1 MTQPDPD
8 FRAEYDRAA
17 LPVFSPPKPMLVRG
31 EGSRVWDAD
40 GRDYVDFGGGVA
52 VLSLGHAHPKV
63 AEAVCRQARTLAHTS
78 NLHVNDAAA
87 ALTTRLARAAFPA
100 RVFLCNSGAEAN
112 EAALKIARRRG
123 EKQRSGRHAVLAL
136 ENGFHGRYGFSLAAT
151 GKPAM
156 RDGFGP
162 LAPGFRFAPLNDLEA
177 ARRRMD
183 DDVCAIIAEPIQGE
197 GGIHPA
203 TDSFLRGLRE
213 LADSHDALLI
223 LDEIQSG
230 AGRTG
235 SLWAFEKSGAVPDIL
250 TSAKGLG
257 NGFPVAAVLAG
268 PRASA
273 ALGPGEHGTTF
284 GGNPVACRA
293 ALAVLDELESP
304 GFLEA
309 LGGRSR
315 RFLARLERL
324 NAKLDCFSEIRGRGM
339 WWGCE
344 LSGGGGGGDAAEGG
358 GKAAE
363 GGGAAEISLSALEA
377 GVIVLTA
384 GANVLR
390 FAPALNLPE
399 EDAEEGF
406 ARLEKAMGGR

>member
-1 MTQPDPD
+1 MSPD

-17 LPVFSPPKPMLVRG
+17 LPVFSPPKPTLTRG
-31 EGSRVWDAD
+31 AGSRVWDSD
-40 GRDYVDFGGGVA
+40 GREYVDFGGGVA
-52 VLSLGHAHPKV
+52 VLSLGHAHPAV
-63 AEAVCRQARTLAHTS
+63 AQAVCEQARTLAHTS

-87 ALTTRLARAAFPA
+87 ALIARMADIAFPA

-123 EKQRSGRHAVLAL
+123 EKQKSGRHVVVAF

-156 RDGFGP
+156 RAGFGP
-162 LAPGFRFAPLNDLEA
+162 LAGGFRFAEFNNAESV
-177 ARRRMD
+177 RRAMG
-183 DDVCAIIAEPIQGE
+183 DDVCAIIAEPVQGE

-203 TDSFLRGLRE
+203 GVSFLRELRE
-213 LADSHDALLI
+213 LADAADALLI

-235 SLWAFEKSGAVPDIL
+235 TMWAFEQWGAAPDIL

-257 NGFPVAAVLAG
+257 NGFPIGAVLAG
-268 PRASA
+268 ARAMD
-273 ALGPGEHGTTF
+273 ALSPGEHGTTF

-293 ALAVLDELESP
+293 ALAVLDELQSP
-304 GFLEA
+304 GFLDAVKERS
-309 LGGRSR
+309 GRFR
-315 RFLARLERL
+315 ARLDAL
-324 NAKLDCFSEIRGRGM
+324 NAKWNCFSEIRGRGM
-339 WWGCE
+339 WWGCDLRGE
-344 LSGGGGGGDAAEGG
+344 KTAADISLAALAEGL
-358 GKAAE
+358 
-363 GGGAAEISLSALEA
+363 I
-377 GVIVLTA
+377 VITA
-384 GANVLR
+384 GEKVLR

-406 ARLEKAMGGR
+406 ARLEKALAATRK

>member
-1 MTQPDPD
+1 MSAPD

-17 LPVFSPPKPMLVRG
+17 LPVFSPPKPTLVRG
-31 EGSRVWDAD
+31 RGSRAWDAD

-52 VLSLGHAHPKV
+52 VLSLGHSHPKV
-63 AEAVCRQARTLAHTS
+63 AEAVCAQARTLSHTS

-87 ALTTRLARAAFPA
+87 ALVARLARAAFPA

-123 EKQRSGRHAVLAL
+123 EKQRAGRHVVLAF

-151 GKPAM
+151 GKPSM
-156 RDGFGP
+156 RSGFGP
-162 LAPGFRFAPLNDLEA
+162 LSPGFRFAPFNDLEA
-177 ARRRMD
+177 ARRQMD
-183 DDVCAIIAEPIQGE
+183 DDVCAILAEPIQGE

-203 TDSFLRGLRE
+203 ADSFLRGLRE

-235 SLWAFEKSGAVPDIL
+235 ALWAFSAAGIVPDVL

-257 NGFPVAAVLAG
+257 NGFPIGATLAG
-268 PRASA
+268 PRAA
-273 ALGPGEHGTTF
+273 QALSPGEHGTTF

-293 ALAVLDELESP
+293 ALAVLDELEAP
-304 GFLEA
+304 GFLQETRR
-309 LGGRSR
+309 RSA
-315 RFLARLERL
+315 RFLARLEKL
-324 NAKLDCFSEIRGRGM
+324 NAKFGCFSEIRGRGM
-339 WWGCE
+339 WRGCE
-344 LSGGGGGGDAAEGG
+344 LSGGGGN
-358 GKAAE
+358 
-363 GGGAAEISLSALEA
+363 AAEISLAALEA
-377 GVIVLTA
+377 GVIVITA
-384 GANVLR
+384 GGNVLR

-406 ARLEKAMGGR
+406 ARLEKALAGMSPRAGG